1 MPDHLVDSL
10 QTKMGYPMLQKID
23 PNTQTVIEPAS
34 TKENRFGQAAIPAV
48 LTALYKYSDTDD
60 GAGNILQGNTPV
72 DLTILL
78 FKENKDEIIGM
89 IASYSSCSTGYAEE
103 KTSLIAA
110 TAVHIIKQELP
121 VTATIHDVRKYLAGQ
136 KNDILLYLPAELQIG
151 ELLHENTLDD
161 RTNKMEGPLSSLMHT
176 IGDQFSGGE
185 ISKEPS

>member
-1 MPDHLVDSL
+1 MPDRLVNSL
-10 QTKMGYPMLQKID
+10 QIQMGYPVLQKID
-23 PNTQTVIEPAS
+23 PNTQVVRAPCS
-34 TKENRFGQAAIPAV
+34 TMENRFGQASIPAV
-48 LTALYKYSDTDD
+48 LTALYKYCDTDD
-60 GAGNILQGNTPV
+60 GAGNILQGNTPA
-72 DLTILL
+72 DLTTLL
-78 FKENKDEIIGM
+78 FKENKDDIIRM
-89 IASYSSCSTGYAEE
+89 IASYSSCSTAYAEE

-110 TAVHIIKQELP
+110 TAVRIIKQGLP

-185 ISKEPS
+185 ISTNPL